1 MVNMG
6 PQRWAVQQTAA
17 FLDVRGTTCTD
28 SSGSFSN
35 DAEAKLAL
43 RLTAA
48 LMTAGVEDVLIM
60 SPYKAQVARCSKL
73 LSDLYPNGNPLPR
86 IQTVD
91 ASQGSEADAVIVTFA
106 RNAGCVGALR
116 SPKRVNVMT
125 SRHRH
130 FQYFVGSWTW
140 ASSTT
145 VQKDSP
151 AMTNVILDYT
161 KEVPG
166 FLVRASN
173 LT

>member
-1 MVNMG
+1 MG
-6 PQRWAVQQTAA
+6 PELWAVQQTAA
-17 FLDVRGTTCTD
+17 FLDV
-28 SSGSFSN
+28 
-35 DAEAKLAL
+35 
-43 RLTAA
+43 
-48 LMTAGVEDVLIM
+48 LIM
-60 SPYKAQVARCSKL
+60 SPFKAQVARCSKL
-73 LSDLYPNGNPLPR
+73 LGDLYPNASGNGSPVPR

-130 FQYFVGSWTW
+130 FQYFVSIWTS

-166 FLVRASN
+166 LLVRASN
-173 LT
+173 PT